1 MCSQEYCKQIPIK
14 RYFLPLVFLPFILF
28 IDDTQ
33 TFTYI
38 PLIVGGSA
46 FFLFL
51 NFPWIVYY
59 TASKPLYYEDLFID
73 EKALPNYD
81 VNPKLKAK
89 FQTILVWVLIVTNSI
104 LVGALGDYWYYK
116 IISDNYTTLE
126 ILGVSGGIIKLFQI
140 INNTISRIMLKIL
153 RRIIKKESNEL
164 QRKKTTQLKK
174 IMKIKSVQMTDI
186 ESSKSFEQKT
196 EKKENIKITRER
208 LRSI

>member
-1 MCSQEYCKQIPIK
+1 MCTQECCKQIPIK

-38 PLIVGGSA
+38 PLIVGLSA

-164 QRKKTTQLKK
+164 QRKKTTQLKN

-186 ESSKSFEQKT
+186 ESSKSFKQKP

>member
-1 MCSQEYCKQIPIK
+1 MCKVNCCKKIPIK

-33 TFTYI
+33 TFAYI

-46 FFLFL
+46 FFLFW
-51 NFPWIVYY
+51 NYPWIVYY

-73 EKALPNYD
+73 EKSLPNYD
-81 VNPKLKAK
+81 VNPKLKYK
-89 FQTILVWVLIVTNSI
+89 FKTILVWILIITNSI

-116 IISDNYTTLE
+116 IVSGNYTTLE
-126 ILGVSGGIIKLFQI
+126 ILGVTGGIIKLFQI

-153 RRIIKKESNEL
+153 RRIIKMKNIEMQKEKTNE
-164 QRKKTTQLKK
+164 LKK
-174 IMKIKSVQMTDI
+174 IIKIKSIRMTEL
-186 ESSKSFEQKT
+186 ESKNDTIKN
-196 EKKENIKITRER
+196 KKMTRER

>member
-1 MCSQEYCKQIPIK
+1 MCTRECLKQIPIK
-14 RYFLPLVFLPFILF
+14 RYFLPLIFLPFILF

-38 PLIVGGSA
+38 PLIVGGSS

-89 FQTILVWVLIVTNSI
+89 FQTILVWVLIITNSI

-116 IISDNYTTLE
+116 ITSDNYTTLE
-126 ILGVSGGIIKLFQI
+126 ILGVSGGIINYFKLLI
-140 INNTISRIMLKIL
+140 IL
-153 RRIIKKESNEL
+153 
-164 QRKKTTQLKK
+164 
-174 IMKIKSVQMTDI
+174 
-186 ESSKSFEQKT
+186 
-196 EKKENIKITRER
+196 
-208 LRSI
+208 

>member
-1 MCSQEYCKQIPIK
+1 MCKANCCRRIPIK

-46 FFLFL
+46 FSLFWNYPL
-51 NFPWIVYY
+51 IVYY

-73 EKALPNYD
+73 EKSLPNYD
-81 VNPKLKAK
+81 VNPKLKYK
-89 FQTILVWVLIVTNSI
+89 FQTILVWILIITNSI

-116 IISDNYTTLE
+116 IVSGNYTALE
-126 ILGVSGGIIKLFQI
+126 ILGVTGGIIKLFQI

-153 RRIIKKESNEL
+153 RRIIKKENIEM
-164 QRKKTTQLKK
+164 QRKKTNELKK
-174 IMKIKSVQMTDI
+174 IIQIKSIQMTDI
-186 ESSKSFEQKT
+186 ESSKILHEN
-196 EKKENIKITRER
+196 KEIN
-208 LRSI
+208 